1 MSAQT
6 SYNYAMPKGSAGSI
20 YDLSPYTINT
30 RKVEADDGA
39 IGFGMGVVIGT
50 AAGTGIALP
59 TEESTIAKFEGI
71 TVNGYTTEMDINGNT
86 VVRKNASIGVME
98 HGKVWG
104 RIKSGLTIAYGDAV
118 HLILAGDDAGK
129 FTNVSSATTP
139 KTLQITGAKFIGT
152 KGDGDVAPI
161 SLA

>member
-6 SYNYAMPKGSAGSI
+6 SYNYTMPKGSAGSI

-30 RKVEADDGA
+30 RKVEADDGV
-39 IGFGMGVVIGT
+39 IGFGVGVVVGT
-50 AAGTGIALP
+50 SAGTGIALP
-59 TEESTIAKFEGI
+59 TEASTLDKFEGI
-71 TVNGYTTEMDINGNT
+71 TVNGYTTEMDMNGNT
-86 VVRKNASIGVME
+86 VVKKNASIGVME

-104 RIKSGLTIAYGDAV
+104 KIKSGLTIAYGDPV
-118 HLILAGDDAGK
+118 HLILSGDDAGL
-129 FTNVSSATTP
+129 FTNVSSSTTP
-139 KTLQITGAKFIGT
+139 KTLQINGAKFIGT

>member
-6 SYNYAMPKGSAGSI
+6 SYNYALPKGSAGSI

-30 RKVEADDGA
+30 RKVEADDSV
-39 IGFGMGVVIGT
+39 IGFGIGVVIGT

-59 TEESTIAKFEGI
+59 TETTTLDKFEGI
-71 TVNGYTTEMDINGNT
+71 TVNGYTTEMDMEGNT
-86 VVRKNASIGVME
+86 VVKKNASIGVME

-104 RIKSGLTIAYGDAV
+104 RIKNGLTIAYGDSV
-118 HLILAGDDAGK
+118 HLILSGDDAGK
-129 FTNVSSATTP
+129 FTNVSSSSTP